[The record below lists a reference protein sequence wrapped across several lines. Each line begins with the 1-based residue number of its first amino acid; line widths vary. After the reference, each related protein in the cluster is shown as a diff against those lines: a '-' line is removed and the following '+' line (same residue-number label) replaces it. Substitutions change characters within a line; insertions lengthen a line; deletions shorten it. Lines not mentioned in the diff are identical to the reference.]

1 MSDSKKKG
9 WQKHQ
14 GKIGIGV
21 VALLFTGVGA
31 LILPGTLPLYDVT
44 GGIFDAFQAGQ
55 DRDPGDMSE
64 VHAPIWRALVQNAIN
79 GTNIDPDTVDAL
91 VNGKSIPNPTTASG
105 YAEFATP
112 VFTGDRIQL
121 QVVESGYYT
130 RVVEFTV
137 PELRALEGGQTHYVF
152 NTAMVDMMG
161 LTTSDPTLGAT
172 FGQTDIDASNWDI
185 SASTEYP
192 ATEVG
197 IDVSMANMDN
207 LAFGPVKYTEISG
220 DKDTYGKFIH
230 FDFND
235 SDIILKDVKLEGVSL
250 KAVWSEQSAGSDFQ
264 VIYEWTQVMIND
276 GAISGDGKYTFSFTI
291 QFGDED
297 NEMVVNLYDLVDV
310 ENAAMGSPGA
320 VDETV
325 TVTTQ

>member
-1 MSDSKKKG
+1 MSEKKKG

-14 GKIGIGV
+14 GKIAIGV

-31 LILPGTLPLYDVT
+31 LILPGTLPIVDVT
-44 GGIFDAFQAGQ
+44 GGLFERFQTGP
-55 DRDPGDMSE
+55 DDDTGDMSV
-64 VHAPIWRALVQNAIN
+64 VHAAIWRALVQNAIN
-79 GTNIDPDTVDAL
+79 GTNITPDTTDAL
-91 VNGKSIPNPTTASG
+91 VNGKTIPDPTAGGG
-105 YAEFATP
+105 YAEFSTP

-121 QVVESGYYT
+121 QVVEAGYYT
-130 RVVEFTV
+130 RVIEFVV
-137 PELRALEGGQTHYVF
+137 PELRPLEGGQTHYVF
-152 NTAMVDMMG
+152 NTAMVDMLG

-172 FGQTDIDASNWDI
+172 FGQTDIDASDWDI

-197 IDVSMANMDN
+197 IDISMANMDN
-207 LAFGPVKYTEISG
+207 LAFGPVKYTEIGG
-220 DKDTYGKFIH
+220 DQDTYGKYIH

-250 KAVWSEQSAGSDFQ
+250 KAVWSEQSAGTDFQ
-264 VIYEWTQVMIND
+264 VIYEWTGVMLND

-291 QFGDED
+291 QFGDEE

-310 ENAAMGSPGA
+310 ENAQMGSPGA

-325 TVTTQ
+325 TVSTT